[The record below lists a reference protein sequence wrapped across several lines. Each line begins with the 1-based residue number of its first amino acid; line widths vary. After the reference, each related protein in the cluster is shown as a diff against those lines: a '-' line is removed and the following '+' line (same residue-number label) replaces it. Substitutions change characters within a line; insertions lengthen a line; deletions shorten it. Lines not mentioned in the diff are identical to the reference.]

1 MSEAQWISPVRII
14 DTTLLG
20 VSFDI
25 DEDFSNEEVDLSFTI
40 NFSSGEFEELEL
52 ENEFACRYI
61 FEIILTWKIK
71 ESRKKAYGASC
82 KVGIYISIPNELL
95 QDFNKTKKRQ
105 YLSANAVSL
114 AYGKIRST
122 IESITAET
130 PVGKQ
135 IIPTIAP
142 YEFLSSLTPTEE

>member
-1 MSEAQWISPVRII
+1 MNEAQWVSPVQILDI
-14 DTTLLG
+14 SLLG
-20 VSFDI
+20 VSFEI
-25 DEDFSNEEVDLSFTI
+25 DEEFSNEEVNLSFTI
-40 NFSSGEFEELEL
+40 NFSAGEFEYLD
-52 ENEFACRYI
+52 NNFACKYI
-61 FEIILTWKIK
+61 FEDILSWKIK
-71 ESRKKAYGASC
+71 DSERKAYNASC
-82 KVGIYISIPNELL
+82 KVGIYISAPNESLK
-95 QDFNKTKKRQ
+95 DFDEEEKRQ

-135 IIPTIAP
+135 VLPTIAP